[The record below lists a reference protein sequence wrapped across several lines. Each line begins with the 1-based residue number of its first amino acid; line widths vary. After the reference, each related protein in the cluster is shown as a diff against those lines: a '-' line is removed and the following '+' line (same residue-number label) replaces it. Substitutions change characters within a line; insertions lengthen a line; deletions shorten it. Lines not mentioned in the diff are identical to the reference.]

1 MVASHGVVALDRAS
15 YGGRSDGS
23 VVVPPPPSQVFG
35 DDFVVGGVGDCGGYF
50 GCSLWFYF

>member
-1 MVASHGVVALDRAS
+1 MGLWWS
-15 YGGRSDGS
+15 
-23 VVVPPPPSQVFG
+23 PPPSQVFG